1 MKNSSRKMNQK
12 GILYIVATPIGNVDD
27 ISFRAIEILKE
38 VSKIAAEDTRHSKPL
53 LQKLNIDTSLK
64 SYHDFSGEAVADGLI
79 ADLLSGQSIALISD
93 AGTPLISDP
102 GFKLV
107 KLARS
112 KGVEVLPI
120 PGASSVTAALSV
132 SGLPTDRFI
141 FEGFLPNKSS
151 ARQKRLQ
158 EFSQEERTTVFFES
172 THRIVDSLQDLV
184 SVLPSSRQLFI
195 AREISK
201 KFETHFLGSAA
212 ECLQWIT
219 ADSQQQKG
227 EFVIVLEGCEE
238 SSIEAARQEEALRIV
253 KLLGAS
259 VSTKDAVSIASEI
272 SGARKNSLYEF
283 VLAQKTSET

>member
-1 MKNSSRKMNQK
+1 MIQN

-27 ISFRAIEILKE
+27 ISIRAIDILKK
-38 VSKIAAEDTRHSKPL
+38 VAKIAAEDTRHSKPL
-53 LQKLNIDTSLK
+53 LQKLNIETLLK
-64 SYHDFSGEAVADGLI
+64 SYHDFSGDAVADGLI
-79 ADLLSGQSIALISD
+79 ADLLDGQSIALISD

-112 KGVEVLPI
+112 KGIEVLPI

-141 FEGFLPNKSS
+141 FEGFLPSKSA

-172 THRIVDSLQDLV
+172 THRIVESLQDMV
-184 SVLPSSRQLFI
+184 SVLAKSRQLFI

-227 EFVIVLEGCEE
+227 EFVMIVEGCDEA
-238 SSIEAARQEEALRIV
+238 SIEAARQNEALKIV
-253 KLLGAS
+253 ELLGAS
-259 VSTKDAVSIASEI
+259 VSRKDAVAIASEI
-272 SGARKNSLYEF
+272 TGARKNKLYEI
-283 VLAQKTSET
+283 VISKKSDEN